1 MPFTVFSIIFDN
13 NSAFKWDNIP
23 PAADKEDLEKYPIIL
38 FERPIK

>member
-13 NSAFKWDNIP
+13 NSAFKSDNIP
-23 PAADKEDLEKYPIIL
+23 PATDKEDLEKYPIIL